1 MIHRAVKSVTP
12 FDFRS
17 DFSASAPAP
26 VEIDPPVKLTTPE
39 LLDMLAEARAEGA
52 ASVRTEEA
60 RAETERLQGVTNA
73 LNEALANLVAL
84 PADHLFDHS
93 TTKIGFRKGT
103 FLRSYMYDFIEGFAP
118 HLTRD
123 VVDKAMTMRSY
134 DELEQMFKDIHLP
147 TY

>member
-17 DFSASAPAP
+17 DFSARAPAP
-26 VEIDPPVKLTTPE
+26 V
-39 LLDMLAEARAEGA
+39 EARAEGA

-84 PADHLFDHS
+84 TGHLEACAYDEGFSDRAHALIRATARTILDGQGDLFDAQQS
-93 TTKIGFRKGT
+93 LKRVAP
-103 FLRSYMYDFIEGFAP
+103 EGKP
-118 HLTRD
+118 
-123 VVDKAMTMRSY
+123 
-134 DELEQMFKDIHLP
+134 
-147 TY
+147 